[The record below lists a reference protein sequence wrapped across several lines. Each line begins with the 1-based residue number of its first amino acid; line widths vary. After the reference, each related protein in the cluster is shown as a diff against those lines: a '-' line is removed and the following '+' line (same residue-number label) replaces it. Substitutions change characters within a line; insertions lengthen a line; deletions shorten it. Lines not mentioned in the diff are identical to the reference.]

1 MLAQPRGMPVYE
13 YECRGCG
20 QRFTEMMSIDDHEKR
35 KLQCPRCKSQ
45 STEALVESYVAT
57 TKKS

>member
-1 MLAQPRGMPVYE
+1 MPTYE

-20 QRFTEMMSIDDHEKR
+20 NRFTERMSVEEQDRR
-35 KLQCPRCKSQ
+35 KLQCPTCDSQ
-45 STEALVESYVAT
+45 RVEAVIAAAFVAT